1 MQKISRRQVTSYIAA
16 QVLDGAEVASIMQ
29 QLAAY
34 LVETRQTKQVEYYI
48 ADIEKAV
55 AAAGHTVV
63 DVVSAHSLTDELRTA
78 ISVALADGGQ
88 VSIREH
94 TDTSLI
100 GGVIIKT
107 PSGEYDASL
116 RSALQ
121 RLKTS

>member
-1 MQKISRRQVTSYIAA
+1 MQKLSRRQVTSYIAT
-16 QVLDGAEVASIMQ
+16 QVLGGADVAQTMQ

-34 LVETRQTKQVEYYI
+34 LVETRQTKQTEYYI

-63 DVVSAHSLTDELRTA
+63 DVVTAHSLNDELRTA
-78 ISVALADGGQ
+78 ISAALADGGD
-88 VSIREH
+88 VSLREH
-94 TDTSLI
+94 TDATLI

>member
-1 MQKISRRQVTSYIAA
+1 MQKLSRRQVTSYIAD
-16 QVLDGAEVASIMQ
+16 QLLEGADVAATMQ

-34 LVETRQTKQVEYYI
+34 LVETRQLKQVEYYV

-63 DVVSAHSLTDELRTA
+63 DVVTAHSLTDELRAAITA
-78 ISVALADGGQ
+78 ALASGGQ

-94 TDTSLI
+94 ADTSLI

>member
-1 MQKISRRQVTSYIAA
+1 MQKISRRQVTGYIAA
-16 QVLDGAEVASIMQ
+16 QLLSGADKASVIQ

-34 LVETRQTKQVEYYI
+34 LVDTRQLKQAEYYI
-48 ADIEKAV
+48 SDIEKAV

-63 DVVSAHSLTDELRTA
+63 DVITAHELNDGLRAA
-78 ISVALADGGQ
+78 IVDTMSGGGT
-88 VSIREH
+88 VTLREN

-107 PSGEYDASL
+107 PDGEYDASL

>member
-1 MQKISRRQVTSYIAA
+1 MQKLSRRQVTGYIAS
-16 QVLDGAEVASIMQ
+16 QVIAGADVPSAMQ

-34 LVETRQTKQVEYYI
+34 LVETRQVKQVEYYI

-63 DVVSAHSLTDELRTA
+63 DVVSARSLTDELRAAVST
-78 ISVALADGGQ
+78 ALADGGN

-94 TDTSLI
+94 IDTTLI

-107 PSGEYDASL
+107 PNGEYDASL